1 MDIINE
7 TPQYVKYIISGIGAF
22 IAILGLFMDR
32 AKGYF
37 KYVAPV
43 FIVLIIVLGVFQAE
57 DAKKSDEEAKE
68 AERQRTKVLILVDN
82 ISLTSARTST
92 YLTDILL
99 SQPKILKDFGLTEA
113 RAGKPLDQISTAEL
127 VTGEILE
134 ANKYRMELIAAKP
147 PSTRLS
153 TQVWYYNKEMDNPQ
167 LVEALEEVGFTVT
180 NMVAIRRQENDPTNA
195 VWHGPRTPLEDYK
208 TVIVTL
214 IRAGIDIRRTG
225 PSCKSL
231 DKKIGVIEVGASDK
245 AAGLIDGIKAP
256 TKSISQIKSALTYA
270 DLDDFAC
277 N

>member
-1 MDIINE
+1 MDIFNE
-7 TPQYVKYIISGIGAF
+7 TPQYAKYMISGIGASL
-22 IAILGLFMDR
+22 AILGLFMDR
-32 AKGYF
+32 GKRYF

-43 FIVLIIVLGVFQAE
+43 FIILVVILGVFQAE
-57 DAKKSDEEAKE
+57 DAKKSDEEAKK
-68 AERQRTKVLILVDN
+68 AERQRTNVLILVDN
-82 ISLTSARTST
+82 ISLASARTST

-113 RAGKPLDQISTAEL
+113 RAGKPLDQIFTAEL

-147 PSTRLS
+147 PSKRLL
-153 TQVWYYNKEMDNPQ
+153 TQVWYYNKEMDNPR

-180 NMVAIRRQENDPTNA
+180 NKVATDRQANDPTNA
-195 VWHGPRTPLEDYK
+195 VWHGPETPIEDYK
-208 TVIVTL
+208 TVIVSL

-225 PSCKSL
+225 PSCKNRQN
-231 DKKIGVIEVGASDK
+231 KIGVIEIGASDK
-245 AAGLIDGIKAP
+245 AAGLVDGIKAP
-256 TKSISQIKSALTYA
+256 TKSISQIRSALTYD

>member
-1 MDIINE
+1 MVKANRIQDKVKGVGFDWEHDHQVWDKVKEEITELEQEVNSGAEHAKIEGEFGDVLFSLINYARHIKVN
-7 TPQYVKYIISGIGAF
+7 P
-22 IAILGLFMDR
+22 
-32 AKGYF
+32 
-37 KYVAPV
+37 
-43 FIVLIIVLGVFQAE
+43 E
-57 DAKKSDEEAKE
+57 DALERTNKKFIKRFNYLEKRS
-68 AERQRTKVLILVDN
+68 AEL
-82 ISLTSARTST
+82 
-92 YLTDILL
+92 
-99 SQPKILKDFGLTEA
+99 
-113 RAGKPLDQISTAEL
+113 GKPLDQISTAEL

-245 AAGLIDGIKAP
+245 AAGLINGIKAP
-256 TKSISQIKSALTYA
+256 TKSISQIRSALTYA